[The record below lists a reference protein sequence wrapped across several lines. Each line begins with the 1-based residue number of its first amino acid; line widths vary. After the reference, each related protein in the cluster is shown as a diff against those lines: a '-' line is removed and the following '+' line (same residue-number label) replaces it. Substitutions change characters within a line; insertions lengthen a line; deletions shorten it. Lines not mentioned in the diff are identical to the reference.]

1 MKDRKTCSS
10 MNLLTGA
17 LTWWSSL
24 LGWIPT
30 RVPCRSSIPLSLSL
44 PPFSVSLQLSL
55 LNKSHSLLFT
65 AFTLTSY
72 SPPCFLSCSSSASWL
87 PNVGKE
93 YAVGSVKQFKILLCV
108 SPHLSLLL
116 LFPVM
121 LCYVFLRVF
130 SASLVLSTTA
140 FVLFFSFPYTPSL
153 FPWFL
158 SCSSLFSLPFGLLF
172 SSSLFSFLSYV
183 TLLLSSIFL
192 FLVVFSLVSLLC
204 APSANSLQAVHFP
217 PDLGHAEHSDD
228 ILQFLLSASCSLFFL
243 PFLES
248 IFLGIYFEITCNTR
262 NWIINT
268 FKYKRSDTRHH
279 TDSDFSVTCIH

>member
-24 LGWIPT
+24 LGRIPT
-30 RVPCRSSIPLSLSL
+30 RVPCCSSIPLAL

-65 AFTLTSY
+65 AFALTSY

-140 FVLFFSFPYTPSL
+140 FVLF
-153 FPWFL
+153 
-158 SCSSLFSLPFGLLF
+158 LLF
-172 SSSLFSFLSYV
+172 LIPPRSFLGFILFIPLLF
-183 TLLLSSIFL
+183 TLLSPL
-192 FLVVFSLVSLLC
+192 FLISLLISIIC
-204 APSANSLQAVHFP
+204 HSSAILYLSFSGCCLPRRPALCSVCQLPSGSSFSPRPWTRRTLRWHTTIPLVCVLQSLLPSF
-217 PDLGHAEHSDD
+217 SWKY
-228 ILQFLLSASCSLFFL
+228 IFRNLF
-243 PFLES
+243 
-248 IFLGIYFEITCNTR
+248 R
-262 NWIINT
+262 NYVQHQKLN
-268 FKYKRSDTRHH
+268 Y
-279 TDSDFSVTCIH
+279 